1 MKNSSKVKENVKM
14 IKAVILAAGR
24 GKRISAHMNNKP
36 KPLIPIFGKTLIE
49 YPLEALKENGI
60 EECVI
65 VVGYKAEKIREY
77 LSDGEKYGLKIEYVY
92 NPEFDDGNG
101 VSLYHARQLL
111 DENEPFLVLMADHLV
126 DSEIIGKALQ
136 NIENK
141 PLLCID
147 YSPKYPP
154 QLKDATRVLINTE
167 GYVRD
172 IGKELTEW
180 NGVDTG
186 VFILDKRIFEAIEKV
201 KEKTRAS
208 LSKCIKRMI
217 SDGVRLWAC
226 NVSELF
232 WLDIDLPEDLEFA
245 KKTLA
250 EMKTFA

>member
-1 MKNSSKVKENVKM
+1 LKNSFRVKENVKM

-24 GKRISAHMNNKP
+24 GKRISAHMNDKP
-36 KPLIPIFGKTLIE
+36 KPLIPIFGKPLIE

-60 EECVI
+60 EKCVI

-77 LSDGEKYGLKIEYVY
+77 LGNGEKYGLKIEYVY

-101 VSLYHARQLL
+101 VSLYYARQLL

-126 DSEIIGKALQ
+126 DSEIVRRALQ
-136 NIENK
+136 SIENK

-147 YSPKYPP
+147 YSPKYSP
-154 QLKDATRVLINTE
+154 QLKDATRVLVNTE
-167 GYVRD
+167 GYIQD

-201 KEKTRAS
+201 KGKTRAS

-217 SDGVRLWAC
+217 SDGVKLWAC
-226 NVSELF
+226 DVSGLF

-245 KKTLA
+245 EKTLA

>member
-1 MKNSSKVKENVKM
+1 M

-24 GKRISAHMNNKP
+24 GKRISAHMNDKP

-60 EECVI
+60 EKCVI

-77 LSDGEKYGLKIEYVY
+77 LSDGKKYGLKIEYVY

-101 VSLYHARQLL
+101 VSLYYARQLL

-126 DSEIIGKALQ
+126 DSEIVRKALQ
-136 NIENK
+136 SIENK

-147 YSPKYPP
+147 YSPKYSP
-154 QLKDATRVLINTE
+154 QLKDATRVLVNTE
-167 GYVRD
+167 GYIQD

-201 KEKTRAS
+201 KGKTRAS

-217 SDGVRLWAC
+217 SDGVKLWAC
-226 NVSELF
+226 DVSGLF

-245 KKTLA
+245 EKTLA

>member
-1 MKNSSKVKENVKM
+1 LKNSFRVKENVKM

-24 GKRISAHMNNKP
+24 GKRISAHMNDKP
-36 KPLIPIFGKTLIE
+36 KPLIPIFGKPLIE

-60 EECVI
+60 EKCVI

-77 LSDGEKYGLKIEYVY
+77 LGNGEKYGLKIEYVY

-101 VSLYHARQLL
+101 VSLYYARQLL

-126 DSEIIGKALQ
+126 DSEIVRRALQ

-147 YSPKYPP
+147 YSPKYSP

-167 GYVRD
+167 GYIQD

-201 KEKTRAS
+201 KGKTRAS

-217 SDGVRLWAC
+217 SDGVKLWAC
-226 NVSELF
+226 DVSGLF

-245 KKTLA
+245 EKTLA

>member
-1 MKNSSKVKENVKM
+1 M

-24 GKRISAHMNNKP
+24 GKRISAHMNDKP

-60 EECVI
+60 EKCVI

-77 LSDGEKYGLKIEYVY
+77 LSDGKKYGLKIEYVY

-101 VSLYHARQLL
+101 VSLYYARQLL

-126 DSEIIGKALQ
+126 DSEIVRKALQ
-136 NIENK
+136 SIENK

-147 YSPKYPP
+147 YSPKYSP
-154 QLKDATRVLINTE
+154 QLKDATRVQVNAE
-167 GYVRD
+167 GYVQD

-201 KEKTRAS
+201 KVKTRAS

-217 SDGVRLWAC
+217 SDGVKLWAC
-226 NVSELF
+226 NVSGLF

-250 EMKTFA
+250 EMKTLA

>member
-1 MKNSSKVKENVKM
+1 M
-14 IKAVILAAGR
+14 IKAVILAAGQ

-36 KPLIPIFGKTLIE
+36 KPLIPIFGKPLIE

-60 EECVI
+60 EKCVI

-77 LSDGEKYGLKIEYVY
+77 LGNGEKYGLKIEYVY

-101 VSLYHARQLL
+101 ISLYYARQLL

-126 DSEIIGKALQ
+126 DSEIVKRALQ
-136 NIENK
+136 SIENK

-147 YSPKYPP
+147 YSPKYSP
-154 QLKDATRVLINTE
+154 QLKDATRVLVNTE
-167 GYVRD
+167 GYIQD

-180 NGVDTG
+180 NGVDSG

-201 KEKTRAS
+201 KGKTRAS

-217 SDGVRLWAC
+217 SDGVKLWAC
-226 NVSELF
+226 DVSGVF

-245 KKTLA
+245 EKTLA

>member
-1 MKNSSKVKENVKM
+1 LKNSFRVKENVKM

-24 GKRISAHMNNKP
+24 GKRISAHMNDKP
-36 KPLIPIFGKTLIE
+36 KPLIPIFGKPLIE

-60 EECVI
+60 EKCVI

-77 LSDGEKYGLKIEYVY
+77 LGNGEKYGLKIEYVY

-101 VSLYHARQLL
+101 VSLYYARQLL

-126 DSEIIGKALQ
+126 DSEIVRRALQ
-136 NIENK
+136 SIENK

-147 YSPKYPP
+147 YSPKYSP

-167 GYVRD
+167 GYIQD

-201 KEKTRAS
+201 KGKTRAS

-217 SDGVRLWAC
+217 SDGVKLWAC
-226 NVSELF
+226 DVSGLF

-245 KKTLA
+245 EKTLA

>member
-1 MKNSSKVKENVKM
+1 M

-24 GKRISAHMNNKP
+24 GKRISAHMNDKP
-36 KPLIPIFGKTLIE
+36 KPLIPIFGKPLIE

-60 EECVI
+60 EKCVI

-77 LSDGEKYGLKIEYVY
+77 LGNGEKYGLKIEYVY

-101 VSLYHARQLL
+101 ISLYYARQLL

-126 DSEIIGKALQ
+126 DSEIVKRALQ
-136 NIENK
+136 SIENK

-147 YSPKYPP
+147 YSPKYSP

-167 GYVRD
+167 GYIQD

-201 KEKTRAS
+201 KGKTRAS

-217 SDGVRLWAC
+217 SDGVKLWAC
-226 NVSELF
+226 DVSGLF

-245 KKTLA
+245 EKTLA